1 MASFSRIAYVSQISE
16 DTTAFPW
23 SRRTPWSG
31 LEATA
36 AIALAL
42 IGGQLAGHESAGAIA
57 AGSAF
62 TIGFAVYHEA
72 AASTLL
78 SMALVTAGTASATLL
93 GSLGAAWTPLVLM
106 LAVIAS
112 LNYGLLSSLS
122 PTAGWIGQQC
132 GVYVIIASYFPK
144 GTEYA
149 VGRSSMVVVGGLLQM
164 AVYGLTRLWHRRRK
178 PHPSRLPQ
186 RFRNRIL
193 QLWAALETEAHLSNG
208 TETLSYTLR
217 LIATLLLSTAYYRH
231 RHLGNGYWAPMTALL
246 VLKPQWAH
254 TFSRGIAR
262 LTGTLIG
269 VGAAV
274 LLGMALP
281 LHQTV
286 IFCLVF
292 FSAWACY
299 ALQAVNYA
307 LFSMV
312 LTLYV
317 VFSFRF
323 GGFSQPAA
331 AHLRLLNTAIG
342 GGIALGVDLLW
353 KLFAPPS
360 WSVVSPSSPAAA
372 VSGQAARQVE
382 SVQ

>member
-1 MASFSRIAYVSQISE
+1 MYWTEISE

-23 SRRTPWSG
+23 EKRTPWSG
-31 LEATA
+31 LEATVP
-36 AIALAL
+36 IALPLLLGQA
-42 IGGQLAGHESAGAIA
+42 IGHQSAGAIA

-78 SMALVTAGTASATLL
+78 SMALVTAGIASATLL
-93 GSLGAAWTPLVLM
+93 GSLGAAWTPLVLL
-106 LAVIAS
+106 LAVIAAI
-112 LNYGLLSSLS
+112 NYGLLAALS

-132 GVYVIIASYFPK
+132 GVYVVIASYFPK

-149 VGRSSMVVVGGLLQM
+149 VGRASMVVVGGLLQM
-164 AVYGLTRLWHRRRK
+164 AMYGFSRLWH
-178 PHPSRLPQ
+178 SRDKSHTSGLHE
-186 RFRNRIL
+186 RVRNRVA
-193 QLWAALETEAHLSNG
+193 QLWAALEVEARLSNG
-208 TETLSYTLR
+208 KETLNYTVR
-217 LIATLLLSTAYYRH
+217 LCITLLLATAFYRH
-231 RHLGNGYWAPMTALL
+231 RHVGNGYWAPMTGLL

-254 TFSRGIAR
+254 TFGRGIAR

-269 VGAAV
+269 VGIAV
-274 LLGMALP
+274 LLSMLHPLSQAAVFAL
-281 LHQTV
+281 V
-286 IFCLVF
+286 IV
-292 FSAWACY
+292 SAWACY

-307 LFSMV
+307 LFSLV

-317 VFSFRF
+317 IFSFRF

-353 KLFAPPS
+353 KLFAPERWNAAS
-360 WSVVSPSSPAAA
+360 AATSSAVRPA
-372 VSGQAARQVE
+372 E
-382 SVQ
+382 SAP